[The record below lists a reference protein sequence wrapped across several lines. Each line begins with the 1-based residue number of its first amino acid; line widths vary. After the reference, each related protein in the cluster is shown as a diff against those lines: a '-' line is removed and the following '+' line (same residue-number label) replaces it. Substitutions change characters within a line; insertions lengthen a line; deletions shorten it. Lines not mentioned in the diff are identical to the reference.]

1 LELPILMGMDQF
13 LSELLLGIVELFLEL
28 AGEAILDLASR
39 GIAKVLQDSEIS
51 SPVLASVGYG
61 LLGVMTGG
69 LSLLVFPHPLVHPS
83 RIHGISLLVNP
94 VIAGVVMSLIGS
106 MLRKRDKKV
115 VQIESFGYGFAFAFG
130 MALLRFFFA
139 K

>member
-1 LELPILMGMDQF
+1 MGEF
-13 LSELLLGIVELFLEL
+13 LFELLLAIAELFLEL
-28 AGEAILDLASR
+28 AGEAILDFALRA
-39 GIAKVLQDSEIS
+39 IAQVFEDSEIS

-61 LLGVMTGG
+61 LLGVLTGG
-69 LSLLVFPHPLVHPS
+69 LSLLIFPHPLVHPS

-94 VIAGVVMSLIGS
+94 VIAGVVMSSIGS
-106 MLRKRDKKV
+106 MLRKRDKRV

>member
-1 LELPILMGMDQF
+1 MGMDQF